1 MNLDRRAAQ
10 AARSLRASV
19 SGVAPVGI
27 PTIVGRQRR
36 SLITSFAVAAAAVV
50 FIVGAAAA
58 MPRLFEPDQ
67 VATNPTVPDGTPVVV
82 EPDDKE
88 GDGTLVIEN
97 RKQALRVERQKLGQ
111 PMLPAILAK
120 VHWHLFVGEPL

>member
-19 SGVAPVGI
+19 AGTAPVPI
-27 PTIVGRQRR
+27 QAIVGRQRR
-36 SLITSFAVAAAAVV
+36 SLVTSFAVAAAAVM

-67 VATNPTVPDGTPVVV
+67 VATTPTVPEYP
-82 EPDDKE
+82 
-88 GDGTLVIEN
+88 
-97 RKQALRVERQKLGQ
+97 
-111 PMLPAILAK
+111 
-120 VHWHLFVGEPL
+120 FS